1 LAGSSV
7 SFSLLVLFF
16 AFGFVT
22 VAAIFLLALALV
34 IANATFFLTAVLFVI
49 AIFLPV
55 VASLFTSVVSQEHI
69 CVVERSC
76 AIVNIIACEN
86 GAAQKSENT

>member
-7 SFSLLVLFF
+7 SLLVLFF

-55 VASLFTSVVSQEHI
+55 VAPIFASVVSHEQV

-76 AIVNIIACEN
+76 AIVGNIVCQN
-86 GAAQKSENT
+86 GAI